1 MALGSHD
8 RSPTTECDEPVRI
21 LSDEV
26 ESLAHLWDD
35 IPPAKS
41 LETGSL
47 NSLYPCV
54 PIGTACVR
62 FLAPEHDVKIL
73 DAAVLQVNITGL
85 TGRFTSSNTNL
96 PGCRGTG
103 WFGGLVVTNFLT
115 GARWQRVPAR

>member
-73 DAAVLQVNITGL
+73 DAAVFGDLFLHSRIELTNVNQRTGHRSP
-85 TGRFTSSNTNL
+85 TVA
-96 PGCRGTG
+96 
-103 WFGGLVVTNFLT
+103 WWEMVTLNDAFSFF
-115 GARWQRVPAR
+115 